1 MTGTENQQA
10 ALIFVTIIT
19 QNN

>member
-10 ALIFVTIIT
+10 ALIFVTI
-19 QNN
+19 